1 MRWLQK
7 APAVGDEVM
16 FVVWDMYEQDAQR
29 RYGNVVTT
37 FSNLARKNIDDGG
50 RLKLIHSRVR
60 SVGNGTLRDEND
72 KRQYDPTKL
81 ASVSCTYATG
91 IPALGQ
97 SVAQFSYAR
106 DEVEYGM
113 KAALALPDARLSA
126 FAMQFIYP
134 VVVADKDYMTML
146 NDIGA
151 ATGNEQ
157 LLNARFGGVVSVA
170 HAIAEAEAL
179 GVEIVKN
186 ARAFDV
192 FTEFGTD
199 EHEDT
204 QKLLQHVQQ
213 IYLDHLQNPQL
224 IDELPVQE
232 PPPGVAEQ
240 NLAFDFEQARPIG
253 GMGAA
258 AMVMDDLA
266 LRPIGRWAAVAQEP
280 QQQED
285 EF

>member
-16 FVVWDMYEQDAQR
+16 FVVWDMFEQAVQR
-29 RYGNVVTT
+29 RYGNVIST
-37 FSNLARKNIDDGG
+37 FSNLAKRNVDDGG
-50 RLKLIHSRVR
+50 RLKLIHTRVR
-60 SVGNGTLRDEND
+60 SVSNGTMRDEND

-91 IPALGQ
+91 IREIGQ
-97 SVAQFSYAR
+97 GDVRFSYAR

-134 VVVADKDYMTML
+134 VVVADKDYMAML

-179 GVEIVKN
+179 GVEIVRN
-186 ARAFDV
+186 ERAFDV
-192 FTEFGTD
+192 FAEFGTD
-199 EHEDT
+199 EREDT

-224 IDELPVQE
+224 IDDPVNVQPPVMAAQE
-232 PPPGVAEQ
+232 A
-240 NLAFDFEQARPIG
+240 AFDFEQARLIG
-253 GMGAA
+253 GIGNLAVA
-258 AMVMDDLA
+258 VDDLP
-266 LRPIGRWAAVAQEP
+266 LRPVARWAEVAQEP

>member
-7 APAVGDEVM
+7 APTVGDEVM
-16 FVVWDMYEQDAQR
+16 FVVWDMHEQAAQR
-29 RYGNVVTT
+29 RYGNVIST
-37 FSNLARKNIDDGG
+37 FSNLAKRNVDDGG
-50 RLKLIHSRVR
+50 RLKLIHTRVR
-60 SVGNGTLRDEND
+60 SVGNGTLRDAND

-91 IPALGQ
+91 VREIGTG
-97 SVAQFSYAR
+97 VAQFSYAR

-134 VVVADKDYMTML
+134 VVVADKDYMAML

-179 GVEIVKN
+179 GVEIVRN
-186 ARAFDV
+186 ERAFDV
-192 FTEFGTD
+192 FAEFGTD
-199 EHEDT
+199 EREDT

-224 IDELPVQE
+224 IDAPVNVQPPVMAAQE
-232 PPPGVAEQ
+232 V
-240 NLAFDFEQARPIG
+240 AFDFEQARPIG
-253 GMGAA
+253 GIGNLAVA
-258 AMVMDDLA
+258 VDDLE
-266 LRPIGRWAAVAQEP
+266 LRPVARWAAVEQEP

>member
-16 FVVWDMYEQDAQR
+16 FVVWDMHEQAAQR
-29 RYGNVVTT
+29 RYGNVIST
-37 FSNLARKNIDDGG
+37 FSNLAKRNVDDGG
-50 RLKLIHSRVR
+50 RLKLIHTRVR
-60 SVGNGTLRDEND
+60 SVSNGTMHDENA

-91 IPALGQ
+91 IRELGQ
-97 SVAQFSYAR
+97 GVAQFSYAR

-134 VVVADKDYMTML
+134 VVVADKDYMAML

-179 GVEIVKN
+179 GVEIVRN
-186 ARAFDV
+186 ERAFDV
-192 FTEFGTD
+192 FTEFGYD
-199 EHEDT
+199 EREDT

-224 IDELPVQE
+224 IDAPRVQA
-232 PPPGVAEQ
+232 PPIVAEPD
-240 NLAFDFEQARPIG
+240 AVFDFEQARPIG
-253 GMGAA
+253 GMGDVMMA
-258 AMVMDDLA
+258 VMDDPEF
-266 LRPIGRWAAVAQEP
+266 RPIGRWAVVAQEP

>member
-7 APAVGDEVM
+7 TPTVGDEVM
-16 FVVWDMYEQDAQR
+16 FVVWDMSEQAAQR

-37 FSNLARKNIDDGG
+37 FSNLAKKNIDGGG
-50 RLKLIHSRVR
+50 RLKLIHTRVR
-60 SVGNGTLRDEND
+60 SVGNGTLRDAND

-91 IPALGQ
+91 VREIG
-97 SVAQFSYAR
+97 SGVAQFSYAR

-134 VVVADKDYMTML
+134 VVVADKDYMAML

-179 GVEIVKN
+179 GVEIVRN
-186 ARAFDV
+186 ERAFDV
-192 FTEFGTD
+192 FAEFGTD
-199 EHEDT
+199 EREDT

-224 IDELPVQE
+224 IDDPVNVQPPVMAAQE
-232 PPPGVAEQ
+232 A
-240 NLAFDFEQARPIG
+240 AFDFEQARPIG
-253 GMGAA
+253 GMGNVMMA
-258 AMVMDDLA
+258 VMDDPE

>member
-16 FVVWDMYEQDAQR
+16 FVVWDMFEQAVQR
-29 RYGNVVTT
+29 RYGNVIST
-37 FSNLARKNIDDGG
+37 FSNLAKRNVDDGG
-50 RLKLIHSRVR
+50 RLKLIHTRVR
-60 SVGNGTLRDEND
+60 SVSNGTMRDEND

-91 IPALGQ
+91 IREIGQ
-97 SVAQFSYAR
+97 GDVRFSYAR

-134 VVVADKDYMTML
+134 VVVADKDYMAML

-179 GVEIVKN
+179 GVEIVRN
-186 ARAFDV
+186 ERAFDV
-192 FTEFGTD
+192 FAEFGTD
-199 EHEDT
+199 EREDT
-204 QKLLQHVQQ
+204 QKLLQRVQQ

-224 IDELPVQE
+224 IDDPVNVQPPVMAAQE
-232 PPPGVAEQ
+232 A
-240 NLAFDFEQARPIG
+240 AFDFEQARLIG
-253 GMGAA
+253 GIGNLAVA
-258 AMVMDDLA
+258 VDDLP
-266 LRPIGRWAAVAQEP
+266 LRPVARWAEVAQEP